1 LASATGQAG
10 TSISQEVA
18 MARVFVTGG
27 SGFVGRNLI
36 PALIAQGHSVRAL
49 ARSDGAA
56 SAVAQLGAE
65 PVHCDLA
72 DADALAAG
80 MAGCASA
87 FHVAARTNDW
97 GRYED
102 AYRANVVGTEQTLA
116 AARAAGVARF
126 IHVSTE
132 SVLVG
137 VDTPPL
143 VNVDETRP
151 RAQHPLGLYALTKG
165 LAEER
170 VLTANTP
177 EMATVIVRPRLIWG
191 AGDTT
196 VLSPLLAAVRSGAF
210 VWFGGGRVLTSTCHV
225 TNVCEGLLLAAE
237 RGHGGE
243 IYFVTDGEPIEFR
256 AFLTALLRTQ
266 GVAPGARSI
275 PVWLARAAAGG
286 AEGVWRLLRLRR
298 ELPLTR
304 FRVRII
310 GEEVTVNDAKAR
322 RELGYVGRV
331 ARAEG
336 LAAMAQAAAAE

>member
-1 LASATGQAG
+1 M
-10 TSISQEVA
+10 V
-18 MARVFVTGG
+18 RVFVTGG

-36 PALIAQGHSVRAL
+36 PALNAAGHTVRAL
-49 ARSDGAA
+49 ARSEGAA
-56 SAVAQLGAE
+56 ATVARLGAE
-65 PVHCDLA
+65 PVRGDLA
-72 DADALAAG
+72 NAAALSAG
-80 MAGCASA
+80 MAGCQWV

-97 GRYED
+97 GRKED
-102 AYRANVVGTEQTLA
+102 AYRANVAGTEQALA

-137 VDTPPL
+137 SDSPPL
-143 VNVDETRP
+143 VHVDETRP
-151 RAQHPLGLYALTKG
+151 RARHPLGLYALTKG
-165 LAEER
+165 QAEER
-170 VLTANTP
+170 VLAANTP
-177 EMATVIVRPRLIWG
+177 ELATVIVRPRLVWG

-196 VLSPLLAAVRSGAF
+196 VLPPLLAAVRSGAF

-237 RGHGGE
+237 RGRGGE

-256 AFLTALLRTQ
+256 AFLTALLGTQ
-266 GVAPGARSI
+266 GVTPGARSI
-275 PVWLARAAAGG
+275 PVWLARAAAGAG
-286 AEGVWRLLRLRR
+286 EGVWRLLRLRR

-322 RELGYVGRV
+322 RELGYVGHV
-331 ARAEG
+331 SRAEG
-336 LAAMAQAAAAE
+336 LAAMAPAASPSLG

>member
-1 LASATGQAG
+1 
-10 TSISQEVA
+10 

-36 PALIAQGHSVRAL
+36 PALVAAGHNVRAL
-49 ARSDGAA
+49 ARSEAA
-56 SAVAQLGAE
+56 TATVARLGAE
-65 PVHCDLA
+65 PVRGDLV
-72 DADALAAG
+72 DAAALAAG
-80 MAGCASA
+80 MAGCQWV

-102 AYRANVVGTEQTLA
+102 AYQANVAGTEQALA
-116 AARAAGVARF
+116 SARGAGVARF

-137 VDTPPL
+137 TDTPPL

-151 RAQHPLGLYALTKG
+151 RAAHPLGLYALTKG

-170 VLTANTP
+170 VLAANTP
-177 EMATVIVRPRLIWG
+177 DMATVIVRPRLIWG

-196 VLSPLLAAVRSGAF
+196 VLPPLLAAVRSGAF
-210 VWFGGGRVLTSTCHV
+210 VWFGGGGVLTSTCHV
-225 TNVCEGLLLAAE
+225 ANVCEGLLLAAE
-237 RGHGGE
+237 RGRGGE
-243 IYFVTDGEPIEFR
+243 IYFVTDGEPIAFR
-256 AFLTALLRTQ
+256 TFLTALLGTQ
-266 GVAPGARSI
+266 GVTPGSRSI
-275 PVWLARAAAGG
+275 PLWLARAAAGAG
-286 AEGVWRLLRLRR
+286 EGTWRLLRLRR

-310 GEEVTVNDAKAR
+310 GEEVTVSDAKAR

-331 ARAEG
+331 TRAEG
-336 LAAMAQAAAAE
+336 LAAMTRAAAAG

>member
-1 LASATGQAG
+1 
-10 TSISQEVA
+10 

-36 PALIAQGHSVRAL
+36 PALVAAGHTVRAL

-56 SAVAQLGAE
+56 STVAELGAE
-65 PVHCDLA
+65 PVRGDLT
-72 DADALAAG
+72 DAAALATG
-80 MAGCASA
+80 MADCAWV

-102 AYRANVVGTEQTLA
+102 AYRANVAGTEQALA
-116 AARAAGVARF
+116 AARGAGVARF

-137 VDTPPL
+137 TDTPPL
-143 VNVDETRP
+143 VQVDEKRP
-151 RAQHPLGLYALTKG
+151 RALHPLGLYALTKG

-170 VLTANTP
+170 VLAANAP
-177 EMATVIVRPRLIWG
+177 EMATVVVRPRLVWG

-196 VLSPLLAAVRSGAF
+196 VLPPILAAVRSGAF
-210 VWFGGGRVLTSTCHV
+210 VWFGGGHVLTSTCHV
-225 TNVCEGLLLAAE
+225 TNVCEGLLLAVE
-237 RGHGGE
+237 RGRGGE

-256 AFLTALLRTQ
+256 AFLSALLGTQ
-266 GVAPGARSI
+266 GVTPGARSI

-286 AEGVWRLLRLRR
+286 AESAWRLLRLRR

-322 RELGYVGRV
+322 RELGYIGRV
-331 ARAEG
+331 TRAEG
-336 LAAMAQAAAAE
+336 LAAMARAATS